1 LKTNVYI
8 LSIICSIFIVS
19 SCRSIRETKALQ
31 DCSYSLSNI
40 SNLEVNGVSL
50 NGKQNLRDLKTQ
62 ESSRISQAIMA
73 RKIPISLTAHVR
85 VHNPNA
91 QKAALNNLD
100 WKLLLR
106 NQEVADGTITERY
119 EISPNETVEIPIN
132 IVTDIGSILK
142 VFSVKEL
149 TSMVFS
155 MSSIQT
161 LSKDV
166 QLKIKPSI
174 RVGRMSIKSPAF
186 FSVNIP

>member
-1 LKTNVYI
+1 
-8 LSIICSIFIVS
+8 
-19 SCRSIRETKALQ
+19 
-31 DCSYSLSNI
+31 
-40 SNLEVNGVSL
+40 
-50 NGKQNLRDLKTQ
+50 
-62 ESSRISQAIMA
+62 
-73 RKIPISLTAHVR
+73 
-85 VHNPNA
+85 
-91 QKAALNNLD
+91 
-100 WKLLLR
+100 
-106 NQEVADGTITERY
+106 ERY